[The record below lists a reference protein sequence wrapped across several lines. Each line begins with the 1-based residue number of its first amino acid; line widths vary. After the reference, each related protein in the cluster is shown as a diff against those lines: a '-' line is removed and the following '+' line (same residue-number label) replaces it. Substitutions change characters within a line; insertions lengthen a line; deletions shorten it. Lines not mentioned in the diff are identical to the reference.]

1 MHTEDFIDEKALLKR
16 VSAGEVRA
24 FSTVF
29 HRYQAKVYA
38 YAFKIVKADAI
49 AEEIVQEVFVK
60 LWNLGE
66 SIAEIENLE
75 GFLRTLTRN
84 FTLNVLR
91 RMALE
96 YKAGKMRGTN
106 YREDHNETE
115 EYIIFKDSEKI
126 LNQGIEKLPAQQKIV
141 YRLCHQEGLKYEEV
155 AERLNISKLTVKTH
169 MQHALRFLR
178 NYISTHT
185 DIAVFII
192 LMEILN
198 KKN

>member
-1 MHTEDFIDEKALLKR
+1 MHTEDFIDEKTLLQR
-16 VSAGEVRA
+16 VSAGEARA

-38 YAFKIVKADAI
+38 YAIKIVKADTI

-60 LWNLGE
+60 LWNLAEGLT
-66 SIAEIENLE
+66 EIENFD

-84 FTLNVLR
+84 HTLNVLR

-96 YKAGKMRGTN
+96 FKADKMRGTN
-106 YREDHNETE
+106 YREDHNDTE
-115 EYIIFKDSEKI
+115 EYIIFKDSEKV
-126 LNQGIEKLPAQQKIV
+126 LNQGIEKLPAQQKLV
-141 YRLCHQEGLKYEEV
+141 YCLCHQEGLKYEEV
-155 AERLNISKLTVKTH
+155 ADRLNISKLTVKTH

-185 DIAVFII
+185 DVAVFII
-192 LMEILN
+192 VMEMLN

>member
-1 MHTEDFIDEKALLKR
+1 MHTEVFIDEKMLLQR
-16 VSAGEVRA
+16 VSAGDARA

-38 YAFKIVKADAI
+38 YAFRIVKAESI

-60 LWNLGE
+60 IWSLGE
-66 SIAEIENLE
+66 TLTEIENFD
-75 GFLRTLTRN
+75 GFLRTVTRN
-84 FTLNVLR
+84 HTLKVLR

-96 YKAGKMRGTN
+96 FKTSKMSSSS
-106 YREDHNETE
+106 YREDHNDTE

-126 LNQGIEKLPAQQKIV
+126 LNEGIEKLPAQQKLV
-141 YRLCHQEGLKYEEV
+141 YCLCHQEGLKYEEV
-155 AERLNISKLTVKTH
+155 ADRLNISKLTVKTH

-178 NYISTHT
+178 NYISSHT

-192 LMEILN
+192 VMEILN